1 MKKNRSDLTG
11 TSDQQLMN
19 LLLHSGQDA
28 FEELYRRWAGR
39 IRYFFLRMYRFDY
52 EQADD
57 RTQDVFLKV
66 LESAS
71 SFNSNNAFAPWL
83 YAIAYNLYKN
93 DLRKT
98 EIEQRFR
105 HASATAEPWENP
117 SVEKQID
124 LSHAT
129 RFVNQILEKLD
140 PEVKSIFVLRHA
152 AGLSIP
158 EIAKVSHCAEGTV
171 KSRLFY
177 AMKKISDQVKP
188 EKISEWL

>member
-11 TSDQQLMN
+11 ISDQQLMSM
-19 LLLHSGQDA
+19 LKHSGQDA

-39 IRYFFLRMYRFDY
+39 IRYFFLRMYRFDH

-57 RTQDVFLKV
+57 RTQDVFLRV
-66 LESAS
+66 LESAG
-71 SFNSNNAFAPWL
+71 SFDGHSEFAPWL
-83 YAIAYNLYKN
+83 YAIAYNLFKN
-93 DLRKT
+93 DLRKSDMA
-98 EIEQRFR
+98 QRFR
-105 HASATAEPWENP
+105 NAHSAAEPWEQP
-117 SVEKQID
+117 TVEKQID
-124 LSHAT
+124 LSQSS

-158 EIAKVSHCAEGTV
+158 EIARASCCAEGTV

-177 AMKKISDQVKP
+177 AMKKISEQVKP